1 MADPDAF
8 IRCMPKAE
16 LHMHLEGSI
25 EAELLLELAARNG
38 LRPRWETPE
47 ALRGAYRFRNLQA
60 FLDLYYEGCRVLM
73 QERDFYDITHAYLR
87 RAHSDAV
94 VRAEL
99 FLGPQSFTERGIAIE
114 AVMDGVLAAIRDA
127 TRNDGISA
135 GLLVSAQRHRSE
147 AEALQLL
154 DAVMPWAEQIAGFG
168 LGGAEVGNP
177 PSRFARYFRTCRE
190 RGFRITVHAGEEG
203 PASYVREAAD
213 LLQID
218 RIDHGVACMSDPTL
232 VRLLA
237 ERQTPLTVCP
247 LSNLRLNVVPSLAAH
262 PLRAMLEAG
271 LNVSMNSDDPAYF
284 AGYVNDNFIECR
296 DALALSDDQIVT
308 LARNSL
314 TASFLPSA
322 EIANH
327 VARLDAY
334 VADRRLSAAPRN

>member
-8 IRCMPKAE
+8 IRGMPKAE

-47 ALRGAYRFRNLQA
+47 ALRGAYLFRNLQA

-73 QERDFYDITHAYLR
+73 RERDFYDITRVYLR
-87 RAHSDAV
+87 RAHADAV
-94 VRAEL
+94 TRAEL
-99 FLGPQSFTERGIAIE
+99 FLGPQSFTERGVAIE
-114 AVMDGVLAAIRDA
+114 TVMEGVLTAMHDAAQE
-127 TRNDGISA
+127 DGISA

-154 DAVMPWAEQIAGFG
+154 DSVMPWAERIAGFG

-203 PASYVREAAD
+203 PASYVREAID
-213 LLQID
+213 LLQVD
-218 RIDHGVACMSDPTL
+218 RIDHGVACTGDPAL
-232 VRLLA
+232 VRELA
-237 ERQTPLTVCP
+237 ERRTPLTVCP

-271 LNVSMNSDDPAYF
+271 LNVTMNSDDPAYF
-284 AGYVNDNFIECR
+284 GGYVNDNFIQCR
-296 DALALSDDQIVT
+296 DALALSDDHIVA

-314 TASFLPSA
+314 TACFLPPA
-322 EIANH
+322 EIVDH

-334 VADRRLSAAPRN
+334 VADHRLSAAPRN